1 MHQPSNHNTRLIPP
15 SPEKYIVQ
23 YINRIYFQW
32 IILNRLIC
40 NVNAHLWLFNRRT
53 SVRMISFC
61 CTFWVC
67 AFFFSFLFCFVC
79 EITLKK
85 CSEKHFVSWQIIP
98 SMNIMKWIFWCQK
111 LHSQSLH
118 SWRCACG
125 FHLFLFYLKLLE
137 FTWKNTTNLEQ
148 TARWNQFMKCTIFI
162 LRLTVCRKGL

>member
-1 MHQPSNHNTRLIPP
+1 MQTYTPFYSLIGNALICISRLITIHAW
-15 SPEKYIVQ
+15 SPRLQ
-23 YINRIYFQW
+23 INISFNTLIEFIFNESLW

-111 LHSQSLH
+111 LHSQSLP
-118 SWRCACG
+118 
-125 FHLFLFYLKLLE
+125 FLALCVWLSLISVLLE
-137 FTWKNTTNLEQ
+137 ITWVYVEKYN
-148 TARWNQFMKCTIFI
+148 
-162 LRLTVCRKGL
+162 